1 MEEQKTKPTRKWIE
15 EQIQYHK
22 TNILLNQGSIN
33 LLESMLKA
41 GVYLDETPEIKDTN

>member
-1 MEEQKTKPTRKWIE
+1 MEEKQKPTRKWIE

-22 TNILLNQGSIN
+22 QNILMNQGSIN

-41 GVYLDETPEIKDTN
+41 GVYLDDAPEIKDLN